1 MKSNKAPLSASAI
14 PAVIFRL
21 TNWTVLPEDL
31 EPGYSRA
38 GYGFRESMSP
48 TELMDSVRAWWLIKP
63 EDLAS
68 RGIEHVVASFQ
79 TETKAVYRIDDI
91 FGREKDNRV
100 AFKLT
105 QLTTGK
111 AFDDYYLYQGLKVTA
126 KKGDQ
131 NEFVYWPLS
140 K

>member
-1 MKSNKAPLSASAI
+1 MASKKAPLPKKATPAI
-14 PAVIFRL
+14 IFRL
-21 TNWTVLPEDL
+21 TDWQIKPEDI
-31 EPGYSRA
+31 EPGYVRP
-38 GYGFRESMSP
+38 GYGYKENMSSS
-48 TELMDSVRAWWLIKP
+48 ELMDTVRAWWLIKP
-63 EDLAS
+63 EDLAA

-91 FGREKDNRV
+91 FGREIDNRV

-131 NEFVYWPLS
+131 NEFVYWPLG